1 MSQKLQVFKCDSCGS
16 IFEALHASDCDP
28 SCCGKPMRALA
39 ENSTD
44 AAKEKHVPVIEA
56 KSDGVLVRVGS
67 VAHPMEADHFIE
79 WIELLVAAPTGA
91 SPRRIAPISS
101 PAISRRL
108 SSLSRQPR
116 SGRASTATSMASGR
130 LNKGGRE

>member
-1 MSQKLQVFKCDSCGS
+1 MSKKLQVFKCDSCGS
-16 IFEALHASDCDP
+16 VVEALRASDCDP

-56 KSDGVLVRVGS
+56 VAAGVLVRVGS

-79 WIELLVAAPTGA
+79 WIELLVPAANGEVA
-91 SPRRIAPISS
+91 SY
-101 PAISRRL
+101 
-108 SSLSRQPR
+108 
-116 SGRASTATSMASGR
+116 RAFLKPGDKSEAFFPVKADSKAWAR
-130 LNKGGRE
+130 ELCNKHGLWKS

>member
-16 IFEALHASDCDP
+16 VIEALHASDCDP

-44 AAKEKHVPVIEA
+44 AAKEKHVPVIET

-79 WIELLVAAPTGA
+79 WIELLVPASDGSVAAA
-91 SPRRIAPISS
+91 Y
-101 PAISRRL
+101 
-108 SSLSRQPR
+108 
-116 SGRASTATSMASGR
+116 RAYLKPGDKPEAFFAVKAANAWAR
-130 LNKGGRE
+130 EYCNKHGLWKA

>member
-44 AAKEKHVPVIEA
+44 AAKEKHVPLIEA

-79 WIELLVAAPTGA
+79 WIELLVAAPDGSVAATY
-91 SPRRIAPISS
+91 
-101 PAISRRL
+101 
-108 SSLSRQPR
+108 
-116 SGRASTATSMASGR
+116 RAYLKPGDKPEAFFPVKAAKVWAR
-130 LNKGGRE
+130 EYCNKHGLWKA

>member
-1 MSQKLQVFKCDSCGS
+1 MSQKLQVLKCDSCGS
-16 IFEALHASDCDP
+16 VVEAIRPSDCDP

-56 KSDGVLVRVGS
+56 RPGGVLVRVGS

-79 WIELLVAAPTGA
+79 WIELLVPGQDAGVSASYRAFLNPGDKPEAFFPVAAA
-91 SPRRIAPISS
+91 
-101 PAISRRL
+101 
-108 SSLSRQPR
+108 QV
-116 SGRASTATSMASGR
+116 RAR
-130 LNKGGRE
+130 EHCNKHGLWKA